1 MVKEITVNELEAL
14 RKSGEDFQL
23 IDVRESYEKEVADIG
38 GDHIPLGTIEDDL
51 DKIRKDVKVVVYCR
65 SGARS
70 ASAVQTLEQY
80 DMDNLYNLVGGIL
93 AWADQIDPGMSKY

>member
-1 MVKEITVNELEAL
+1 MKELSVEELDEL
-14 RKSGEDFQL
+14 RKSGEEFQL
-23 IDVRESYEKEVADIG
+23 IDVREAYEKDIADIG

-70 ASAVQTLEQY
+70 ASAVKTLEQY
-80 DMDNLYNLVGGIL
+80 DMDNLYNLTGVIL
-93 AWADQIDPGMSKY
+93 ALADEIDSNMSKY